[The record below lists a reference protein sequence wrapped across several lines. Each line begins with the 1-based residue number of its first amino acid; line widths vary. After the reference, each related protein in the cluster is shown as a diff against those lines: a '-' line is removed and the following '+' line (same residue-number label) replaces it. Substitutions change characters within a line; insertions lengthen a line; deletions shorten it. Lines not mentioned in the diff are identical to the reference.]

1 MLALTFLFL
10 KKEVKDLNQL
20 YLLFAHYDVSANIC
34 QQYYVR
40 CAYINFE
47 EKQMNHKSTLA
58 DVAQESGVSA
68 ITVSRYLR
76 SPEKV
81 AKLTGE
87 KIKSA
92 IDRLGYVPNLAAQAL
107 ASSSSNVIGV
117 LIPSLSNAVF
127 SDVVT
132 GLYEAL
138 QGTSYNIQFAHTS
151 YSEKDE
157 EQAIRMFR
165 AQNPAALI
173 IAGVDQSKV
182 SRQLLEDLNCPI
194 VQIMD
199 MCEEPI
205 DSIIGFSHFNAAK
218 DAIEKLIILGHKK
231 IAFMGARMDPR
242 TQKRLLGYREAMSNA
257 GLLDESLIST
267 NKDHSSLALGAEML
281 SDLLD
286 KKNKFDAIFCN
297 NDDLAIGAL
306 FECNR
311 RGISVPEDLG
321 ICGFNNFA
329 MSEAAHPKVSTVET
343 HRYEMGK
350 LAGEHLL
357 QRFKKPSTPPIKLDL
372 GFNFLH
378 RASI

>member
-1 MLALTFLFL
+1 M
-10 KKEVKDLNQL
+10 NQ
-20 YLLFAHYDVSANIC
+20 
-34 QQYYVR
+34 
-40 CAYINFE
+40 
-47 EKQMNHKSTLA
+47 KSTLA
-58 DVAQESGVSA
+58 DVAQVSGVSA

-87 KIKSA
+87 KIKTA
-92 IDRLGYVPNLAAQAL
+92 IDQLGYVPNLAAQAL
-107 ASSSSNVIGV
+107 ASSTSSVIGV

-138 QGTSYNIQFAHTS
+138 QGTPYNIQFAHTS

-173 IAGVDQSKV
+173 IAGVDQSNT
-182 SRQLLEDLNCPI
+182 SRQLLEELNCPVI
-194 VQIMD
+194 QIMD
-199 MCEEPI
+199 MCEDPV
-205 DSIIGFSHFNAAK
+205 DSIIGFSHFHAAK
-218 DAIEKLIILGHKK
+218 DAVEKLILLGHKK

-242 TQKRLLGYREAMSNA
+242 TQKRLLGYREAMAQA
-257 GLLDESLIST
+257 GLLEEDLIST
-267 NKDHSSLALGAEML
+267 NNDHSSLALGAEML
-281 SDLLD
+281 SDLID
-286 KKNKFDAIFCN
+286 KKANFDAIFCN

-311 RGISVPEDLG
+311 RGIKVPEDIG

-329 MSEAAHPKVSTVET
+329 MSEAAYPKVSTVET

-372 GFNFLH
+372 GFDFLH

>member
-1 MLALTFLFL
+1 M
-10 KKEVKDLNQL
+10 NQ
-20 YLLFAHYDVSANIC
+20 
-34 QQYYVR
+34 
-40 CAYINFE
+40 
-47 EKQMNHKSTLA
+47 KTTLA
-58 DVAQESGVSA
+58 DVAQESGVSS

-81 AKLTGE
+81 ARLTGD
-87 KIKSA
+87 KIKTA
-92 IDRLGYVPNLAAQAL
+92 IDKLGYVPNLAAQAL

-138 QGTSYNIQFAHTS
+138 QGTPYNIQFAHTS

-173 IAGVDQSKV
+173 IAGVDQSETSK
-182 SRQLLEDLNCPI
+182 QILEELNCPVI
-194 VQIMD
+194 QIMD
-199 MCEEPI
+199 MCEDPI
-205 DSIIGFSHFNAAK
+205 DSIIGFSHFHAAK
-218 DAIEKLIILGHKK
+218 DAVDKLIFLGHKK

-242 TQKRLLGYREAMSNA
+242 TQKRLLGYKEAMAES
-257 GLLDESLIST
+257 GLLEDSLIST
-267 NKDHSSLALGAEML
+267 NRDHSSLALGAEML

-286 KKNKFDAIFCN
+286 KKTNLDAVFCN

-329 MSEAAHPKVSTVET
+329 MSEAAHPQVSTVET

-357 QRFKKPSTPPIKLDL
+357 QRFKKPSTPSIKLDL
-372 GFNFLH
+372 GFDFLH
-378 RASI
+378 RKSI

>member
-1 MLALTFLFL
+1 M
-10 KKEVKDLNQL
+10 NQ
-20 YLLFAHYDVSANIC
+20 
-34 QQYYVR
+34 
-40 CAYINFE
+40 
-47 EKQMNHKSTLA
+47 KSTLA

-81 AKLTGE
+81 AVPTGE
-87 KIKSA
+87 KIKAA
-92 IDRLGYVPNLAAQAL
+92 IDKLGYVPNLAAQAL
-107 ASSSSNVIGV
+107 ASSSSKVIGV

-132 GLYEAL
+132 GLYDAL
-138 QGTSYNIQFAHTS
+138 QGTHYNIQFAHTS

-157 EQAIRMFR
+157 EHAIRMFR

-173 IAGVDQSKV
+173 IAGVDQSKIT
-182 SRQLLEDLNCPI
+182 RQLLEDFNCPI

-199 MCEEPI
+199 MCDEPV
-205 DSIIGFSHFNAAK
+205 DSIIGFSHFHAAK
-218 DAIEKLIILGHKK
+218 DAVEKLIHLGHQS

-242 TQKRLLGYREAMSNA
+242 TQKRLSGYREAMTQA
-257 GLLDESLIST
+257 GLLDEQLIST
-267 NKDHSSLALGAEML
+267 NQNHSSMALGAVML

-286 KKNKFDAIFCN
+286 KQSKFDAVFCN

-311 RGISVPEDLG
+311 RGIKVPEDLG

-350 LAGEHLL
+350 KAGEHLL
-357 QRFKKPSTPPIKLDL
+357 QRFNKPSTAPVKLDL

-378 RASI
+378 RESL